1 MKDFNTYQ
9 DRAWETAVYPN
20 RGGNLTYTVLGLNG
34 EAGEVAEKVKKILRD
49 RGGEVDDAARQAL
62 AKELGDVLWYV
73 AAVCSEL
80 GLSLADIAADN
91 LTKLSDRRDRGALH
105 GSGDNR

>member
-9 DRAWETAVYPN
+9 TRAWETAVYPN
-20 RGGNLTYTVLGLNG
+20 RGGNLAYTVLGLNG

-49 RGGEVDDAARQAL
+49 HDGVVDDAARHAL

-80 GLSLADIAADN
+80 GLSLADVAADN
-91 LTKLSDRRDRGALH
+91 LAKLSDRRDRGALH